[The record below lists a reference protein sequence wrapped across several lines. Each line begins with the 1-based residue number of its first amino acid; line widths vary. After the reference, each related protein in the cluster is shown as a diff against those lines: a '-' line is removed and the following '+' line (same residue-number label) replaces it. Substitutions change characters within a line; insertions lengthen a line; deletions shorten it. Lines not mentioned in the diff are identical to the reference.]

1 MLRSPE
7 PLAQGIPQIFLP
19 AACSPP
25 AATCRKPNAPW
36 VSVPECAPTHWDRA
50 PRGKTH
56 ANTYKACAPGPV
68 YARSALWTPFFF
80 KNVFTDPFEPRSSS
94 IRMRTPVF
102 HSDGGVGVERTK
114 PLKQVSA
121 PTAGLSRP
129 SLCSHLPASSVGS
142 RRSGLGELVGGG
154 APASYLPRASHFS
167 PGASVPLH
175 PGDLS

>member
-1 MLRSPE
+1 MIRGEGGEPPGRRALTKVASRWLIQKRVRSSLRARPGSS
-7 PLAQGIPQIFLP
+7 AQPTSERPQP
-19 AACSPP
+19 S
-25 AATCRKPNAPW
+25 KP
-36 VSVPECAPTHWDRA
+36 WD
-50 PRGKTH
+50 
-56 ANTYKACAPGPV
+56 PG
-68 YARSALWTPFFF
+68 RR
-80 KNVFTDPFEPRSSS
+80 PFEPRSSS

-154 APASYLPRASHFS
+154 APALYLPRASHFS
-167 PGASVPLH
+167 LGASVPLH
-175 PGDLS
+175 PRDLS